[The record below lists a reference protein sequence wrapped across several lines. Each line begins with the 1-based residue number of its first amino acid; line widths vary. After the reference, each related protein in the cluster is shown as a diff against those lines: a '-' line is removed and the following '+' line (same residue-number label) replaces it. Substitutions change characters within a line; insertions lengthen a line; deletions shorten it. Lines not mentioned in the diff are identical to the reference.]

1 MFIKLRNNKT
11 LPKTL
16 QSLSFGWNH
25 GLIQLKGEVKH
36 GAFVNIYHLYPGG
49 HYFIKPLWAFANKT
63 IYLQL
68 QWGEVCSTLE
78 RLTQLIDDKTILGFP
93 PENSQIVDASRFVFK
108 VTEIDSRIDGG
119 DVVLEIK
126 DIWKQ
131 LANEPDS
138 LDLCQMAVR
147 DYCSNPTEE
156 NLTNLKEKYFSIP
169 NQRRSFLISMDAKDH
184 LVKQILATED
194 KNQLQELTVLLKQE
208 TEYSWGSG
216 D

>member
-1 MFIKLRNNKT
+1 MFNKLWKT
-11 LPKTL
+11 LPETL
-16 QSLSFGWNH
+16 PELCLGWNH
-25 GLIQLKGEVKH
+25 GLIELKGEIKH
-36 GAFVNIYHLYPGG
+36 GAFVNIYHLHPGG

-68 QWGEVCSTLE
+68 QWGETCSTLE
-78 RLTQLIDDKTILGFP
+78 RLTELIDDKTILGFP
-93 PENSQIVDASRFVFK
+93 PENAQIVDVSRLVFK
-108 VTEIDSRIDGG
+108 VIEIDSRVDGE
-119 DVVLEIK
+119 DIVLEIK

-138 LDLCQMAVR
+138 LALCRTAVR
-147 DYCSNPTEE
+147 HYCNNPTEE
-156 NLTNLKEKYFSIP
+156 NLLNLKEKYFSIP

-208 TEYSWGSG
+208 IEYSWEQL
-216 D
+216 